1 MDKIKSFNNAK
12 EFQEVFGK
20 NQFGGRKNK
29 ILLTLLKS
37 KGFWDYRL
45 INKIFFKH
53 ITSMRS
59 QQLLFDEIFCWLS
72 PQSRGDYR
80 LNLFNYVFHNSK
92 YKTDLLFGL
101 CADGDITKVRVLLEK
116 ESENGSEFVVRKTSP
131 GKVFRQIIMDS
142 KLNWM
147 PEQVINFLCEKFT
160 EFFIENAEEKN
171 NRYTLH
177 VDKDFKKI
185 YTSRNLLG
193 NFHSCMNDMI
203 DVVDEFYSKAV
214 NASAARLE
222 RKDGKIVARCVI
234 WNDVHDVESGK
245 VYRLAERQYST
256 ETDYSLMRIL
266 ISKLIKGNHIDG
278 YKSIGSGC
286 HSPNEFVLNDGK
298 PLNRIMYIDCN
309 PSKYV
314 PYMDS
319 FKYWLPDLKISY
331 NNEAYAYG
339 KRETKYPYVL
349 EQTNGLNPDINLVQA
364 YRHGDLIDINEDEL
378 DDYVFVH
385 RINRY
390 VYKRDIIIC
399 RYCDSIIVDCVDG
412 FYYSP
417 YFEDY
422 FCCKDCLYE
431 FISNELE
438 KINKNVKR
446 EFANVD
452 GKDLHRRIRFEDG
465 RIMELPRSF
474 VEYCSRKFATDDT
487 DKDLF
492 IYES

>member
-1 MDKIKSFNNAK
+1 MYKIKSFKNAK

-20 NQFGGRKNK
+20 NQFGGRRNK

-45 INKIFFKH
+45 RNKTFFKN

-59 QQLLFDEIFCWLS
+59 QQLLFDEIFCWLFS
-72 PQSRGDYR
+72 ESRGYYR
-80 LNLFNYVFHNSK
+80 LNLCDYVFYNNK
-92 YKTDLLFGL
+92 YKTDLLLGF
-101 CADGDITKVRVLLEK
+101 CADGDITKVRILLEK

-142 KLNWM
+142 TLNWM

-160 EFFIENAEEKN
+160 EYFIENAEKRIN
-171 NRYTLH
+171 CYTLH
-177 VDKDFKKI
+177 VDKDFGKI
-185 YTSRNLLG
+185 YSSKNLLG

-222 RKDGKIVARCVI
+222 NKNGKIVARCII

-256 ETDYSLMRIL
+256 DTDYSMMRIL
-266 ISKLIKGNHIDG
+266 ISKLIGGNHIDG

-286 HSPNEFVLNDGK
+286 HSPNDFVLNDGK
-298 PLNRIMYIDCN
+298 PLSGVMCIDCN

-319 FKYWLPDLKISY
+319 FKYWLPDLKITY

-339 KRETKYPYVL
+339 KRETKYPYIL

-364 YRHGDLIDINEDEL
+364 YRHGDLIDISEEEL

-390 VYKRDIIIC
+390 VYHSDILYC
-399 RYCDSIIVDCVDG
+399 RWCENIIVDCVDG

-422 FCCKDCLYE
+422 FCCKDCLYDL
-431 FISNELE
+431 IYDELE
-438 KINKNVKR
+438 SINEHVERYFRDFEIFSSKK
-446 EFANVD
+446 
-452 GKDLHRRIRFEDG
+452 RIRFKDG
-465 RIMELPRSF
+465 RIMELPLSF
-474 VEYCSRKFATDDT
+474 VEYCSRIFMTDDT

-492 IYES
+492 IYE